1 MYSYKNFERKMIQ
14 FLHSKQYEPD
24 SQMTL
29 LQAFRAI
36 GNLYSYYL

>member
-1 MYSYKNFERKMIQ
+1 MYSYKNFERIQ